1 MIVVVAEVVSVVNN
15 VGMAIK
21 AAVVGEEKDVEDDP
35 IMVVEVKGAEEED
48 VVALDMD
55 EEEKVEDD
63 RDLRDGD
70 TVTEEVVVVVEWEED
85 EDMDMVVEAGTMV
98 RYWNCAIP

>member
-1 MIVVVAEVVSVVNN
+1 MIVVVVSVVNN

-21 AAVVGEEKDVEDDP
+21 AAGEVGEEAKDVEDDP
-35 IMVVEVKGAEEED
+35 IMVVEVKDAEEVVD
-48 VVALDMD
+48 VVALGMD

-63 RDLRDGD
+63 RDLRDGA
-70 TVTEEVVVVVEWEED
+70 TITEEVVVVVEWEED
-85 EDMDMVVEAGTMV
+85 EDMEAGTMV